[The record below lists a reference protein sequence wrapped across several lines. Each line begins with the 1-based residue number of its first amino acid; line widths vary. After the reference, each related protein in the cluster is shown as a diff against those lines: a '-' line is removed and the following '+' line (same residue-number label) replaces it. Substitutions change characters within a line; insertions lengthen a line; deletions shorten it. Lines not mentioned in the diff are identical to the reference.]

1 MTGTVAEAMV
11 ATLKASAP
19 ALQSQLMAA
28 RKLAS
33 SSPCAG
39 PGDSLDDLFP
49 GSSASLNRE

>member
-11 ATLKASAP
+11 ATLKASGV
-19 ALQSQLMAA
+19 LQSQLMAA